1 MIDNV
6 VISLGGSLINP
17 GPIDIDYLKR
27 FSEIMRKYTGRA
39 IVICGGGSVCREY
52 NRAAESILEKRP
64 TSDDLDW
71 MGIRTTHV
79 NAELVRI
86 ILGDRAYA
94 RTLTEPE
101 YINTQQ
107 ILVGGG
113 YRPGNSSDE
122 PAIRMAEINRISTVV
137 NLTNIDGV
145 YDKDPRVNDDARHLA
160 TMTWDEFFSIVGD
173 GHDPGQHA
181 PFCPVA
187 GKRAKEKGINVVIL
201 HGKDLENLDN
211 YLSGKEYKGT
221 EILTKQ

>member
-1 MIDNV
+1 MIDKV

-17 GPIDIDYLKR
+17 GPIDIDYLKK
-27 FSEIMRKYTGRA
+27 FSNIMRDYSGRA

-52 NRAAESILEKRP
+52 NQAAESILEKTP
-64 TSDDLDW
+64 DSLNLDW

-86 ILGDRAYA
+86 ILGDKAYA

-101 YINTQQ
+101 FINTNQ

-113 YRPGNSSDE
+113 YQPGNSSDE
-122 PAIRMAEINRISTVV
+122 PAIRMAHINRISTVV

-145 YDKDPRVNDDARHLA
+145 YDKDPRDNGDATRYS
-160 TMTWDEFFSIVGD
+160 TMSWEEFFNIVGD
-173 GHDPGQHA
+173 EHKPGQHT
-181 PFCPVA
+181 PFCPEA
-187 GKRAKEKGINVVIL
+187 GKLAQDKGISVVIL
-201 HGKDLENLDN
+201 DGKNLDN
-211 YLSGKEYKGT
+211 FKDYLSGKDYIGT